1 VGWLIDAQLP
11 SALARWL
18 TAEGH
23 DASHVFDV
31 GLTHATDTEIWQHA
45 ADTAAVI
52 VTKDEDF
59 ALRAQLRKGGPQVV
73 WVRYGNVR
81 KAELLQ
87 RLATVWPEVA
97 DAIARGESLVE
108 LA

>member
-1 VGWLIDAQLP
+1 VRCLIDAQLP
-11 SALARWL
+11 PALARWL

-23 DASHVFDV
+23 DAIHVSDV
-31 GLTHATDTEIWQHA
+31 GLAQAPDAAVWQHA

-59 ALRAQLRKGGPQVV
+59 ALRAQLMADGPQVV

-81 KAELLQ
+81 KAELL
-87 RLATVWPEVA
+87 RKLAVAWPEVA
-97 DAIARGESLVE
+97 AAIARGESLIE